1 MLLLFNS
8 YLSILFSFFFIAAEQ
23 KVLDLVD
30 RFEELKESGKLKKHI
45 EKRNKKRLQQD
56 RKKYAL
62 DSIDQ

>member
-1 MLLLFNS
+1 MLLFTD
-8 YLSILFSFFFIAAEQ
+8 YRFCFHFFIAAER

-45 EKRNKKRLQQD
+45 EKRNKKRLKQD

-62 DSIDQ
+62 DSTDQ